1 MAWADNLQDA
11 KFRGI
16 RFDVVN
22 VKDGEQRDIAQDEY
36 PYIDG
41 ADVRDMGAKSH
52 SVSLRAV
59 FFGDDYESRLQT
71 FLEALRKR
79 GAAELIHPVFGSMPT
94 MQVAD
99 WSAEHDADSIDYCT
113 VDVQFVQS
121 KPGNPFFVTDYPQS
135 KSDALFNQSQ
145 SLIDSTNSLMENA
158 TKPLRTAKT
167 MMNKVKG
174 LTNGALNMIAVFRS
188 DISGFVGGTTDFL
201 NYPSAFLSDLQSALS
216 LKTGASKSSLHSSYV
231 GNYSGENAATEQAAA
246 ATAYT
251 ASPAVVMSDWS
262 NTQTALTSVQT
273 LPTDIMTGSVDT
285 AVDMPPQLT
294 TADIAELIVVVT
306 IVVAIEAAAEAAGV
320 LEDTAITAVLTPD
333 DVEKITSDTR
343 TMIQTAIDSTRTAF
357 EPAMNDISSSEQP
370 TGLTYQPVIE
380 QLKAIARLVQE
391 IAAAVIESK
400 PQLIQRTVAATSNLH
415 LVAHLWY
422 GDYTRAD
429 ELQRLNPRV
438 RDPNGLVA
446 GDVLNAYAE

>member
-1 MAWADNLQDA
+1 MAWTDNLQDA

-41 ADVRDMGAKSH
+41 ADVRDMGAKPH
-52 SVSLRAV
+52 TVAVRAV
-59 FFGDDYESRLQT
+59 FFGDDYEVRLQA
-71 FLEALRKR
+71 FIEALRKR
-79 GAAELIHPVFGSMPT
+79 GAAELIHPVFGSMPA
-94 MQVAD
+94 MQVTD
-99 WSAEHDADSIDYCT
+99 FSIEHEADSIDYCT
-113 VDVQFVQS
+113 VDVQFMQS
-121 KPGNPFFVTDYPQS
+121 TPGNPFFVTNYPQS
-135 KSDALFNQSQ
+135 KADELFSRSQ
-145 SLIDSTNSLMENA
+145 SLIDSTSKMLENV
-158 TKPLRTAKT
+158 TKPLRTAKA

-174 LTNGALNMIAVFRS
+174 LANGALNMIAVFRS
-188 DISGFVGGTTDFL
+188 DISGFVSSVTDFV
-201 NYPSAFLSDLQSALS
+201 NYPAAFLRDLQSALS
-216 LKTGASKSSLHSSYV
+216 LKTGASKSSLHSSYT
-231 GNYSGENAATEQAAA
+231 GSYSGADAATEQAAA

-262 NTQTALTSVQT
+262 NTQTALTAVQAM
-273 LPTDIMTGSVDT
+273 PTDIMTGSVDA
-285 AVDMPPQLT
+285 AVEMPPQLT
-294 TADIAELIVVVT
+294 TSDIIELIVVVT
-306 IVVAIEAAAEAAGV
+306 IVVAIEAAAEASAV
-320 LEDTAITAVLTPD
+320 LEDAAITAVLTPD

-380 QLKAIARLVQE
+380 QLKAVALLVQE
-391 IAAAVIESK
+391 MAAAVIESK
-400 PQLIQRTVAATSNLH
+400 PQLIQRTVAAPGNLH

-429 ELQRLNPRV
+429 ELQRLNPQV
-438 RDPNGLVA
+438 CDPNGLVA